1 MPEDQVFMLREGWYC
16 IVAGKVFGPWQ
27 MHGYALA
34 GMATEQ
40 RRHKAR
46 LVARD
51 LIEEVMATK

>member
-1 MPEDQVFMLREGWYC
+1 MLREGWHC
-16 IVAGKVFGPWQ
+16 IVAGKVFGPWALQ
-27 MHGYALA
+27 GYALA

-51 LIEEVMATK
+51 LLEEVMATK